1 MHLSSNKPIV
11 KTLKELKIQKALGND
26 VIMCPRCE
34 DVGKYETRDYGGSST
49 WNCEACEVGWEFIWG
64 AWLKKLN
71 MNLPHYCSK
80 CPDHND
86 YDGSERP
93 TVLCDACWKI
103 WFEAP
108 KRVLH
113 LIQNVDKEGR
123 E

>member
-34 DVGKYETRDYGGSST
+34 DEGEYETRDYGGSDT
-49 WNCEACEVGWEFIWG
+49 WDCESCEAGWKFVWKT
-64 AWLKKLN
+64 WLKKFGLA
-71 MNLPHYCSK
+71 HYCSK
-80 CPDHND
+80 CPDHDD
-86 YDGSERP
+86 YNGSERP

-108 KRVLH
+108 KKSKH
-113 LIQNVDKEGR
+113 LIQNVDEEISK
-123 E
+123 